1 MEAFSSGLYT
11 ASGLYTIDVHGAKGG
26 DSNWSGNAYVGG
38 LGAKMQGQFA
48 LEAGQILNILVG
60 QVGTSS
66 SEGGGGGG
74 TYVAK
79 ADETPLIV
87 AGGGG
92 GAGGIG
98 DGIGG
103 VTETSGTDG
112 AAGGAGGVDGNGGS
126 LGSGNAG
133 AGSGFYT
140 DGAANYG
147 GSKSYLNGG
156 TGSSPYNVG
165 RWWIWRW
172 WTWMGKRWK
181 RCGAGGYSGG
191 GTSGASYIGGG
202 GGGSFNS
209 GLDQIN
215 IASVNANHGVVTIT
229 LDSPPIS
236 WATLSDNAG
245 VTGVGEADTVTLTLD
260 ASDLEMGEYSAG
272 ISLISNDPD
281 DPDIDI
287 PISMTVIY
295 DVEIADIDDASIEE
309 DSSLELTLL
318 NDYDSYNYEYTVTTD
333 TSAVAVSVFE
343 DTLTLIPITDWTGTT
358 NISVVLTLENSLS
371 DTTDFNLTVTPVNDA
386 PIAYDA
392 LFFVEEDDTLNALL
406 IANDGD
412 SLEGQFDN
420 QTIEFS
426 ILGVLRMDLLL
437 LVKSVVN

>member
-1 MEAFSSGLYT
+1 MLEGFVTVNGGIQQWIVP

-26 DSNWSGNAYVGG
+26 DGSYGGSYTGG
-38 LGAKMQGQFA
+38 LGANMKGQFA
-48 LEAGQILNILVG
+48 LEAGQILHILVG
-60 QVGTSS
+60 QKGISS
-66 SEGGGGGG
+66 TEGGGGGG
-74 TYVAK
+74 SFVVK
-79 ADETPLIV
+79 EDDTPLIV

-92 GAGGIG
+92 GAGGYG
-98 DGIGG
+98 DGVGG

-112 AAGGAGGVDGNGGS
+112 AAGGTGGMDGNGGS
-126 LGSGNAG
+126 VGSGNAG
-133 AGSGFYT
+133 AGAGFYT
-140 DGAANYG
+140 
-147 GSKSYLNGG
+147 NGG
-156 TGSSPYNVG
+156 GYNPSYAYFNGGVG
-165 RWWIWRW
+165 GLIIGVL
-172 WTWMGKRWK
+172 MVDLAVVELDGEGGNGG
-181 RCGAGGYSGG
+181 GAGGYSGG

-209 GLDQIN
+209 GLDQDN
-215 IASVNANHGVVTIT
+215 IAGVNADHGMVTIT
-229 LDSPPIS
+229 LDGPSLS

-371 DTTDFNLTVTPVNDA
+371 DTTDF
-386 PIAYDA
+386 
-392 LFFVEEDDTLNALL
+392 
-406 IANDGD
+406 
-412 SLEGQFDN
+412 
-420 QTIEFS
+420 
-426 ILGVLRMDLLL
+426 
-437 LVKSVVN
+437 KSNGYTGK